1 MAVKDFQKELTKIAL
16 ENNCYIRPQ
25 TPNVIC
31 LQNDTNVFI
40 LIDKV
45 DNELIVVNQD
55 PISKRKE
62 SSGEYY
68 DMGRTFKSVKY
79 NPGNYE
85 KVLKSVKTDI
95 IKRQKELMEFK
106 KQEKIKSI
114 KSIDI

>member
-25 TPNVIC
+25 TPNVIA

-40 LIDKV
+40 IVDNV

-62 SSGEYY
+62 LSDEYY
-68 DMGRTFKSVKY
+68 DMGRKFKLVKFD
-79 NPGNYE
+79 PGNYE